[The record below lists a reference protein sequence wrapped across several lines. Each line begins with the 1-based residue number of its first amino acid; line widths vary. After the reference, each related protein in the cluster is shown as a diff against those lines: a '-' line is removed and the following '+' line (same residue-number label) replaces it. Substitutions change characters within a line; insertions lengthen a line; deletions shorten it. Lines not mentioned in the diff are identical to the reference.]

1 MTNHYIYKITNLIT
15 GHYYIGAHSTRNI
28 MDDYMGSGVL
38 IRKAIKYYGIEAF
51 SKVMIKNCKT
61 RRAMFIAERKI
72 INRDIVNDPNSY
84 NLITGGKRKSKNTY
98 RVKAKIKNCQE
109 LLNAKSN
116 RTIQ

>member
-1 MTNHYIYKITNLIT
+1 MTYHYIYRITNLIT
-15 GHYYIGAHSTRNI
+15 SHYYLGAHSTKDI

-38 IRKAIKYYGIEAF
+38 IIKAIEYYGIDNFE
-51 SKVMIKNCKT
+51 KVMIKNCKT

-98 RVKAKIKNCQE
+98 KVKVKTKNCKE
-109 LLNAKSN
+109 LCN
-116 RTIQ
+116 